1 MIMNVEVGRNVFEL
15 VGGLVSV
22 GANKNRKP
30 SNVTVF
36 QSQEVGR
43 GVGGI
48 CVHLTGRCTECLF
61 YDVIMNVEVERN
73 AKT

>member
-36 QSQEVGR
+36 QSQEVG
-43 GVGGI
+43 GI
-48 CVHLTGRCTECLF
+48 CVHLKGRCTECLF

>member
-36 QSQEVGR
+36 QSQEL
-43 GVGGI
+43 GGGGGGGGHM
-48 CVHLTGRCTECLF
+48 CSSHR
-61 YDVIMNVEVERN
+61 
-73 AKT
+73 